1 MAKKKTD
8 EKSETKTETK
18 NNYDFQSQLN
28 EMEIPDS
35 LKAGF
40 KYYININNI
49 TIKSENDLK
58 RELTKFEKLNAGA

>member
-8 EKSETKTETK
+8 ESETKTET
-18 NNYDFQSQLN
+18 NNYDFKSQLK

-58 RELTKFEKLNAGA
+58 RELTKFEKSNAGA

>member
-8 EKSETKTETK
+8 EKSEKET
-18 NNYDFQSQLN
+18 NYDFQSQLN

-40 KYYININNI
+40 KYYINMNNI

>member
-8 EKSETKTETK
+8 EKSEKET
-18 NNYDFQSQLN
+18 NYDFESQLN

-40 KYYININNI
+40 KYYLNINNI

>member
-8 EKSETKTETK
+8 EKSEIKTET
-18 NNYDFQSQLN
+18 NNYDFQSQLK

-40 KYYININNI
+40 KYYLNINNI

-58 RELTKFEKLNAGA
+58 RELTKFEKSNAGA

>member
-8 EKSETKTETK
+8 EKSEPKTETK

-28 EMEIPDS
+28 EMEIPAS

-40 KYYININNI
+40 KYYVINNNI
-49 TIKSENDLK
+49 TIKSENDFEK
-58 RELTKFEKLNAGA
+58 EFTKFKQTNAGA